1 MEKKKKWI
9 LLGGIAAVLVLALVA
24 ILVLP
29 GLFAEPST
37 PKKGR
42 KAETAL
48 ELILE
53 CLIDGQESQE
63 AVLLGIDGMPVAVS
77 PSKGLAALITAKM
90 EYEIL
95 SVDTEDENG
104 TARVQILAPD
114 ALALVEQALADMARY
129 DATLFQENMAQLLE
143 GDVAML
149 EYTVELEL
157 VKVEGDWCVVTN
169 AQFSD
174 AITGGL
180 VSRYDQLQQ
189 KILEAMAGGAA
200 E

>member
-1 MEKKKKWI
+1 MTKKKWI
-9 LLGGIAAVLVLALVA
+9 LLGCIAAVLVLALVA

-48 ELILE
+48 EVILE
-53 CLIDGQESQE
+53 CLIGGQESRE

-77 PSKGLAALITAKM
+77 PSKGLAALLTAKM

-95 SVDTEDENG
+95 SVDTGDETG
-104 TARVQILAPD
+104 TASLQIVSPD
-114 ALALVEQALADMARY
+114 AMALVEQALAGMESY
-129 DATLFQENMAQLLE
+129 DAALFQETMAQLLE
-143 GDVAML
+143 GQVAMQ
-149 EYTVELEL
+149 EYTVEMEL
-157 VKVEGDWCVVTN
+157 VKVDGDWCVVTN

-189 KILEAMAGGAA
+189 KILEAVAGGAA